1 MPMKNYFLYS
11 KLLHNLKLHKFKVVI
26 LLLILIIIIL
36 FINHRSLFKIIE
48 GNAACKYTKQKQLE
62 KDVEAK
68 AEKYKKEND
77 KNKNPS
83 VGGFGVN
90 GVLGNVDDVK
100 SIRSRNPNQE

>member
-1 MPMKNYFLYS
+1 MKNYFLYS

-36 FINHRSLFKIIE
+36 FINHKSLFKIIE
-48 GNAACKYTKQKQLE
+48 GNAACKYTNQKQLE

-68 AEKYKKEND
+68 AEKYKKEN
-77 KNKNPS
+77 NKNPS
-83 VGGFGVN
+83 VGGFGVK

-100 SIRSRNPNQE
+100 SIRSRNPTQE